1 MSKTYTVARVL
12 ALGLPAT
19 SSPSLSTHRSKA
31 PFMTSHSMRRL
42 GAVTLTLGLAATA
55 AIATPLADTPDNRD
69 KVVAG
74 VTKMFST
81 RGITPDKI
89 QQTRLC
95 QVTVDNKLV
104 FDFTQLHG
112 LVQLGMSSEF
122 GGQHVAVVGD
132 TTKGSN
138 PPFVCLVGGGQ
149 CDKKIEADL
158 ASRSD
163 YTTMSTGV
171 EMIKQVCNP

>member
-1 MSKTYTVARVL
+1 MSKPYAVPRVL
-12 ALGLPAT
+12 ALGLPVT
-19 SSPSLSTHRSKA
+19 FSPNLPTHRKRA
-31 PFMTSHSMRRL
+31 PLMTSHSMRLL

-55 AIATPLADTPDNRD
+55 AVATPLADTPDNRD

-81 RGITPDKI
+81 RGITPDRI

-95 QVTVDNKLV
+95 QVTVDSKLV

-112 LVQLGMSSEF
+112 LVQLGMSSEL

-132 TTKGSN
+132 TTKGGNS
-138 PPFVCLVGGGQ
+138 PFVCLVGGGQ

-158 ASRSD
+158 VSRSD
-163 YTTMSTGV
+163 YTTMSAGV